1 MCVCVCDA
9 CGTILLLLFLTWQ
22 RGGQRTAFHHHN
34 NHSRPVP
41 IRHAWHFSFFMCP
54 VQQSLNPSIP
64 LPFPFPFHSHSHLPY
79 NQTQSL
85 RGMRNAAHA
94 QHTLQLLRVSFS
106 GIYDTYTDVRTYVCM
121 YIPYT
126 IYDILCRIYVIKCSY
141 LIYLRDNLIDIKL
154 IPRN

>member
-64 LPFPFPFHSHSHLPY
+64 LPFHSHPIPIPICHIIKHNHYEECVMLPTHSTRCNY
-79 NQTQSL
+79 CEYPSVEFTIHIQ
-85 RGMRNAAHA
+85 
-94 QHTLQLLRVSFS
+94 
-106 GIYDTYTDVRTYVCM
+106 TYVHM

-126 IYDILCRIYVIKCSY
+126 IYDILCVVYT
-141 LIYLRDNLIDIKL
+141 L
-154 IPRN
+154 